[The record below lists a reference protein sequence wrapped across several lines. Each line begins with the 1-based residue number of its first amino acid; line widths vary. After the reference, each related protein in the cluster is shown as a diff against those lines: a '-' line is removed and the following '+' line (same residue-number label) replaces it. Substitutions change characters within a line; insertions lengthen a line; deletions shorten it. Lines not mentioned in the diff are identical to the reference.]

1 MRRPSERSALHHGRL
16 ADSEPY
22 AFLEIAHDPLAIDH
36 LEEKPPAGV
45 EHRRGDAHHATI
57 VRLIVE
63 VDEAGKEGENQIEV
77 LAGSRLAHT
86 ALEPA
91 HLDAACVST
100 RPGHPQ

>member
-1 MRRPSERSALHHGRL
+1 MRRPIERSALHHGRL

-63 VDEAGKEGENQIEV
+63 VAEAGKEVENQIEG
-77 LAGSRLAHT
+77 LAGERLAHL
-86 ALEPA
+86 ALEPP
-91 HLDAACVST
+91 HRAAGCVPPP
-100 RPGHPQ
+100 R